1 MHKPSSRTTPESGLH
16 EGAALR
22 ISVIGCG
29 YLGAVHAACLASLG
43 HEVVGIDVDAE
54 RIGLLEGGTAPFHE
68 PGFDHL
74 LAETARSGRVGWTT
88 DIAEAAGCSVHF
100 LCVGTPQLDGS
111 GGADLRFVHEAFD
124 ALRAHLSPGD
134 LVVGK
139 STVPVGT
146 AAELAER
153 LHRGGSGAGLAWNP
167 EFLREGCA
175 VQDTLRPDRLVYGV
189 ADGDY
194 RSAQV
199 LDVVYADL
207 LQAGVPRIVTN
218 LETAEL
224 VKVASNAFLATK
236 ISFINAMAALCDAS
250 GADVLALS
258 DAMGRDPR
266 IGNGSL
272 APGLGFGGSCLG
284 KDIRALHHR
293 AQELGVGQ
301 ELGLLRHVDRINEG
315 RRELAGDLA
324 REACGGDVDGR
335 RVAVLGAAFK
345 PGSDDVRDSPALAVA
360 EMLHDEG
367 ALVTVTDPKALDN
380 ARKQSPQLHYAE
392 DVDAAALDADVLLL
406 LTDWPEYKA
415 LDPLGLTGIVRQ
427 RSVVDTR
434 HSLDADAWRAAGWD
448 YVAPGRPHA

>member
-1 MHKPSSRTTPESGLH
+1 MKGRAS
-16 EGAALR
+16 LR

-54 RIGLLEGGTAPFHE
+54 RVGVLARGTAPFHE
-68 PGFDHL
+68 PGFDEVL
-74 LAETARSGRVGWTT
+74 SEATRSGNVRWTT
-88 DIAEAAGCSVHF
+88 DIAAAETCSIHF
-100 LCVGTPQLDGS
+100 VCVGTPQLEDS

-124 ALRAHLSPGD
+124 SLRAHLSPGD

-146 AAELAER
+146 AAGLAEQLSR
-153 LHRGGSGAGLAWNP
+153 DGCGATLAWNP

-189 ADGDY
+189 AAGDD
-194 RSAQV
+194 RSSHILDDVYSDV
-199 LDVVYADL
+199 LT
-207 LQAGVPRIVTN
+207 AGVPRIVTN

-266 IGNGSL
+266 IGSGSL

-284 KDIRALHHR
+284 KDVRALHHR
-293 AQELGVGQ
+293 AEQLGVA
-301 ELGLLRHVDRINEG
+301 ESLGLLRDVDRINQG
-315 RRELAGDLA
+315 RRELAAELT
-324 REACGGDVDGR
+324 RQACGGDVDGR
-335 RVAVLGAAFK
+335 RVAILGAAFK

-360 EMLHDEG
+360 QTLHAEG
-367 ALVTVTDPKALDN
+367 AVVTVTDPKALDN
-380 ARKQSPQLHYAE
+380 ARKQCPQLLFAD
-392 DVDAAALDADVLLL
+392 DVESAALDADALVL
-406 LTDWPEYKA
+406 LTDWPEYS
-415 LDPLGLTGIVRQ
+415 GLEPSTLAQTVRQ

-434 HSLDADAWRAAGWD
+434 HSLDAQAWRAAGWN